1 VNIVDAN
8 NLKLN
13 RGLADFDVRQ
23 KLALSLLYDT
33 PRLRGNA
40 FLSFL
45 SAWELGAVTILQS
58 GNPFSIYCDSSFNPV
73 LNSSGKVIGNS
84 GCDYNADGL
93 NYDYP
98 NAPSFGGYLG
108 GMSRSKYLNG
118 MFQASDF
125 PVPAL
130 GQDGNLGRNMFF
142 GPGYANTNFNVVK
155 HFPLRFLGE
164 QGKLD
169 FRTEFFNLFNRVNLT
184 QIDGNLS
191 SSQFGKATTA
201 LGGRNVQF
209 GLRLA
214 F

>member
-1 VNIVDAN
+1 
-8 NLKLN
+8 LN
-13 RGLADFDVRQ
+13 RGLSTFDVRH
-23 KLALSLLYDT
+23 KLAISVLYET

-40 FLSFL
+40 FTSFL
-45 SAWELGAVTILQS
+45 SAWELGGIAILQS
-58 GNPFSIYCDSSFNPV
+58 GLPFDVYCSTPFRPVTDSSGQIV
-73 LNSSGKVIGNS
+73 GNS
-84 GCDYNADGL
+84 GCDYNADGH

-108 GMSRSKYLNG
+108 GFTRSQYLDG
-118 MFQASDF
+118 IFQASDF
-125 PVPAL
+125 AKPLP
-130 GQDGNLGRNMFF
+130 GQNGTLGRDMYF

-155 HFPLRFLGE
+155 HFPLHMLGE

-169 FRTEFFNLFNRVNLT
+169 FRAEFFNVFNRVNLS
-184 QIDGNLS
+184 QMSGDLS
-191 SSQFGKATTA
+191 SSQFGRATTA